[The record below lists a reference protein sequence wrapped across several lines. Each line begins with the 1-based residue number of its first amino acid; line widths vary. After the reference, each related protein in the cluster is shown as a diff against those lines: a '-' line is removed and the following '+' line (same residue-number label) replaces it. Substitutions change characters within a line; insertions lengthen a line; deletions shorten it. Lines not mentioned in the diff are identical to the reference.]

1 MPALFINGRFLTQ
14 RITGVQRF
22 ALETLLALDD
32 LLSEDR
38 ERLIAKGRE
47 RLRYH
52 SWHGSARAYLSMI
65 EEWTGQPVGS
75 HHFPSK

>member
-1 MPALFINGRFLTQ
+1 
-14 RITGVQRF
+14 
-22 ALETLLALDD
+22 LLALDD